1 MWRDRPGKG
10 APQIELEMSAG
21 LARTTKSRPRFLF
34 LFLLSVLCLELAS
47 GAAITGSISKPRYRQ
62 LLEDVEDQ
70 AIDQADDQAI
80 DPAIDQAD
88 DHADDQA
95 DEELQTRDPWCTFE
109 RWRQLIRCDAGT
121 GES

>member
-70 AIDQADDQAI
+70 AIDQADD
-80 DPAIDQAD
+80 
-88 DHADDQA
+88 HADDQA